1 MIFSQ
6 GTQIIFRDC
15 FSKQPI
21 GTHCFQVISNE
32 KPHNTSFFLLTI
44 KHHSFWIVQVN
55 LEREKVIDHSSIS
68 FKPFIKGI
76 RKGFVIRHYEELSI
90 STSPCIGWYNY
101 IVVVGSCEHIAT
113 DSHNSYVCSFLLP
126 DRCWDSPDFSKSGR
140 CTPRWWQLHGP
151 HV

>member
-6 GTQIIFRDC
+6 GTQILFRDC

-21 GTHCFQVISNE
+21 ATHRLQVISNE
-32 KPHNTSFFLLTI
+32 KPRYTLISLIYDTI
-44 KHHSFWIVQVN
+44 EYHSLRRVQVG
-55 LEREKVIDHSSIS
+55 REKVIGHSSIS